1 MIQRLHDQNRE
12 TIQWSI
18 QISST
23 KVCEA
28 RCTVSG
34 DPHYTTFDGRHYDF
48 NGQCSYTLVKHN
60 NFTVEVENVAC
71 GGAIPTR
78 GVCPE
83 CQKMKSTCTKSI
95 AVRSALIIFLAYFLS
110 EFEGCKKYCNGQH
123 HNTLF

>member
-1 MIQRLHDQNRE
+1 M
-12 TIQWSI
+12 
-18 QISST
+18 
-23 KVCEA
+23 CEA

-95 AVRSALIIFLAYFLS
+95 AVRSALIIFLAYFPS
-110 EFEGCKKYCNGQH
+110 EFESCKKTVMDITITRYSNQI
-123 HNTLF
+123 